1 MAMAQPVKAQPVKA
15 CPEAPRGAKAFEI
28 PQSWKAVVTSSLP
41 GETFPIEIAMTDD
54 AWDTLLPE
62 PELWARRILDATLSE
77 AQAEQEG
84 CGLSLLLADDAEI
97 QLLNQRFRGK
107 DKPTNVLSFPAH
119 PMAGSGSLGDIALA
133 LETVRA
139 EAEAG
144 GMPMLYHLSHLLAHG
159 ILHLL
164 GFTHDEDDQAERMMA
179 IESAVMARLGLPD
192 PYPRNPEPMVKVGA
206 A

>member
-1 MAMAQPVKAQPVKA
+1 L
-15 CPEAPRGAKAFEI
+15 I

-62 PELWARRILDATLSE
+62 PELWARRILGVTLSE
-77 AQAEQEG
+77 AQTEQEG

-97 QLLNQRFRGK
+97 QVLNQRFRGK

-119 PMAGSGSLGDIALA
+119 AMAGPGSLGDIAFA
-133 LETVRA
+133 LQTVRT
-139 EAEAG
+139 EAEAC
-144 GMPMLYHLSHLLAHG
+144 GMPMLHHLSHLLAHG

-164 GFTHDEDDQAERMMA
+164 GFTHDEAERMMT
-179 IESAVMARLGLPD
+179 IERRVMARLGLHD
-192 PYPRNPEPMVKVGA
+192 PYARDPEAPNSEPRAKAGA